1 MRPFG
6 VMTKPVGGMSTTRSE
21 SSTRSRDFSE
31 EEVYDAV
38 KNLRRRYVLY
48 HLNEQGHPVELGDLA
63 EQVAAWENNV
73 AIEDVSPEQRKS
85 VYSALYQT
93 HLPKL
98 EDIGIVTYDRQSKQV
113 SFSDCANDFELY
125 LANDSGTTIPW
136 HRLYLL
142 FSGLG
147 AVLVAL
153 AWLGVLTVSPLAV
166 ATLLLAL
173 FGTTALAHLYDRY
186 CWRRRF
192 QGTTPDFAL
201 EFGDQRW
208 FR

>member
-1 MRPFG
+1 
-6 VMTKPVGGMSTTRSE
+6 MSTRSTTQSE

-48 HLNEQGHPVELGDLA
+48 YLNERGRPVELGDLA

-73 AIEDVSPEQRKS
+73 AVEDVSPEQRKS

-98 EDIGIVTYDRQSKQV
+98 EDIGIVTYDRESKRV
-113 SFSDCANDFELY
+113 SFSDCANDFQLY

-136 HRLYLL
+136 DRLYLL
-142 FSGLG
+142 FSVLG
-147 AVLVAL
+147 AALVGL
-153 AWLGVLTVSPLAV
+153 AWLGALTVSPLGL
-166 ATLLLAL
+166 ATLLLVL
-173 FGTTALAHLYDRY
+173 FGTAAVGHVYARY
-186 CWRRRF
+186 CWRQRF
-192 QGTTPDFAL
+192 DGTTPDFAL
-201 EFGDQRW
+201 EFDGQRW

>member
-1 MRPFG
+1 M
-6 VMTKPVGGMSTTRSE
+6 
-21 SSTRSRDFSE
+21 
-31 EEVYDAV
+31 YDAV

-48 HLNEQGHPVELGDLA
+48 YLNERGRPVELGDLA

-98 EDIGIVTYDRQSKQV
+98 EDIGIVTYDRESKQV
-113 SFSDCANDFELY
+113 AFSDCANDFQLY

-136 HRLYLL
+136 DRLYLL
-142 FSGLG
+142 FSALG
-147 AVLVAL
+147 TALVGL
-153 AWLGVLTVSPLAV
+153 AWLGVLTVSPLGL
-166 ATLLLAL
+166 ATLLLVL
-173 FGTTALAHLYDRY
+173 FGTAALGHVYDRY
-186 CWRRRF
+186 CWRQRF
-192 QGTTPDFAL
+192 DGTTPDFAL
-201 EFGDQRW
+201 EFDGQRW